1 VFSFCVDCSVCE
13 HTIYLTR
20 RNSEY
25 SKRKNS
31 FLQSHELKYM
41 EGDVMELTKKI
52 TTARGTYEIKLIAE
66 EGKRAG
72 WEILEWE
79 VKDVVTK
86 CTLAAGNGMPL
97 LHVPSPFIRLTLVD
111 KVKKIISHVESEEI
125 AKKRK
130 ADDIAND
137 IKEFNEWSGVLNA

>member
-1 VFSFCVDCSVCE
+1 
-13 HTIYLTR
+13 
-20 RNSEY
+20 
-25 SKRKNS
+25 
-31 FLQSHELKYM
+31 
-41 EGDVMELTKKI
+41 MELTKKI

-97 LHVPSPFIRLTLVD
+97 LHVPSPLKRLTLVD
-111 KVKKIISHVESEEI
+111 KVKRIVSHVESEETT
-125 AKKRK
+125 KKRK
-130 ADDIAND
+130 AND

>member
-1 VFSFCVDCSVCE
+1 
-13 HTIYLTR
+13 
-20 RNSEY
+20 
-25 SKRKNS
+25 
-31 FLQSHELKYM
+31 
-41 EGDVMELTKKI
+41 MELTKKI

-66 EGKRAG
+66 EGKRTG
-72 WEILEWE
+72 WEILVWE

-86 CTLAAGNGMPL
+86 CTLATGNGMPL

-130 ADDIAND
+130 ADDITND